1 MATST
6 SARPPMTEDEARKQ
20 VKKEKAFYGSLA
32 SYLVVMTGLIALNLF
47 TSPAY
52 LWFLWPLLGWGIGI
66 VSQAVGTFGMPGM
79 GGWEEKRVQALAGQE
94 VSEAR
99 LRRML
104 DEELDERAVPAG
116 APQSTDRLQRRIE
129 HLEAIVTSRDWDA
142 ASSLPD
148 LEAPRGIPRS
158 EAPLASHFGDGE
170 TRGDEA
176 LGPDETPAEQAAR
189 LARRV
194 R

>member
-1 MATST
+1 MALST

-32 SYLVVMTGLIALNLF
+32 TYVVTMSMLAALNLF
-47 TSPAY
+47 TGGY
-52 LWFLWPLLGWGIGI
+52 LWFIWPLFGWGIGI
-66 VSQAVGTFGMPGM
+66 VSQAVGAFGMPGM
-79 GGWEEKRVQALAGQE
+79 GGWEEKRVQALAGQQ

-142 ASSLPD
+142 AASLPD
-148 LEAPRGIPRS
+148 VEAPRGATLRT

-170 TRGDEA
+170 RGDDA
-176 LGPDETPAEQAAR
+176 LDLDETPAEQAAR
-189 LARRV
+189 IARRV